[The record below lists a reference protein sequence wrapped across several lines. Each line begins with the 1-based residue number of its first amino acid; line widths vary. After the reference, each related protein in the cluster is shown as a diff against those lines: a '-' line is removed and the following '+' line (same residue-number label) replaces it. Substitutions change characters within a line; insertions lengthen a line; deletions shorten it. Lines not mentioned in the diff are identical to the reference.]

1 MSVPLRVLLVEDCVE
16 DAALLERAL
25 ARAGWDPRCERVETE
40 AALRAALSG
49 SSFDLA
55 VSDWVLPNFSG
66 MAALAIV
73 QAEAPDL
80 PVIISSGKI
89 DEEVAVAALR
99 AGAKDFVTK
108 GNLARL
114 GPAVERELRDAGVR
128 HERRRAVEE
137 LHRMTAELTRSRR
150 LEEAGTIAS
159 QVAHDVRNLLS
170 PLLLYPDQIR
180 RKLEPDHPA
189 QPLCGRLSAGL
200 VRLADVIEDLLTMG
214 RRGQL
219 GLEPTDLNAVV
230 LEALDGLAAPPPTL
244 QVDLDLAPH
253 LPLIAG
259 ARGQLARALA
269 NLATNAREAMQ
280 DRGVLRVRTTPVE
293 LPAARGLLAA
303 GSYAVVE
310 VADTGSGIPS
320 ELLERVFEPFFT
332 TKSGGARSGSGLGL
346 AIVQAIVTDH
356 GGNVAVSSAV
366 GRGTTFTISI
376 PAA

>member
-114 GPAVERELRDAGVR
+114 GPAIERELREVAAR
-128 HERRRAVEE
+128 RERRRAVEE
-137 LHRMTAELTRSRR
+137 LHRVTTELARSRR